1 MKTILPLSANVESL
15 QAYESARSL
24 LKGNKWI
31 FMDANESPFAGTE
44 EPLQL
49 SSINRY
55 PDPTADALR
64 NAIAAFYKVKQD
76 NVLITNGS
84 DELIDLSV
92 RTFVRKDRAVAS
104 FKPTY
109 GMYKVSAD
117 INGVAYRSVD
127 LDEDFQ
133 LSEKSLLQIDD
144 ADLLFLCNPNNPT
157 GTLLGREKVEKI
169 VSSFR
174 GLVVVDEAYGEFA
187 DAEGINSSVDL
198 VKEGAKNLLVLRT
211 FSKAFGAAGIRL
223 GYGIGNEEIIK
234 VLLKMKPPY
243 NVNALSQTCGLKLWN
258 ARGQME
264 KSVALILQEKQRL
277 MEGCKNL
284 GCKIFPSVTNF
295 FLVQLP
301 ASVDS
306 NEVYQQLCDKYRI
319 VLRKIKGVPQK
330 NILRISVG
338 SPKENDLL
346 LSSLSSLL

>member
-31 FMDANESPFAGTE
+31 FLDANESPFAGTD

-55 PDPTADALR
+55 PDPTADTLR
-64 NAIAAFYKVKQD
+64 DAIASFYRVKQG
-76 NVLITNGS
+76 NVLMTNGS

-92 RTFVRKDRAVAS
+92 RTFVRKNRVVAS

-109 GMYKVSAD
+109 GMYRVSAD
-117 INGVAYRSVD
+117 INSVSYRSID

-133 LSEKSLLQIDD
+133 LDEKSLLQIDD

-157 GTLLGREKVEKI
+157 GTLIGKNKIKKI
-169 VSSFR
+169 VSAFP
-174 GLVVVDEAYGEFA
+174 GLVVIDEAYGEFA
-187 DAEGINSSVDL
+187 DSEDIPSSIDL
-198 VKEGAKNLLVLRT
+198 VREGAKNLLVLRT

-223 GYGIGNEEIIK
+223 GYGIADAGIIH

-243 NVNALSQTCGLKLWN
+243 NVNVMSQGCGLKLWN
-258 ARGQME
+258 ERERME
-264 KSVALILQEKQRL
+264 KNVQLLLRERQRL
-277 MEGCKNL
+277 MDGCRKL
-284 GCKIFPSVTNF
+284 GCKVFPTVTNF

-301 ASVDS
+301 ARVDS
-306 NEVYQQLCDKYRI
+306 NEIYTRLCDQYRI
-319 VLRKIKGVPQK
+319 VLRKIRGLPQK

-338 SPKENDLL
+338 SPQENNLL
-346 LSSLSSLL
+346 LTSLSSLL

>member
-1 MKTILPLSANVESL
+1 MKAILPLSANVESL

-24 LKGNKWI
+24 LKGNQWI
-31 FMDANESPFAGTE
+31 FLDANESPFAGTD

-64 NAIAAFYKVKQD
+64 DAIASFYSVKQC

-92 RTFVRKDRAVAS
+92 RTFVRKDRTVAS

-109 GMYKVSAD
+109 GMYRVSAD
-117 INGVAYRSVD
+117 INGVSYRSID
-127 LDEDFQ
+127 LDKDFK
-133 LSEKSLLQIDD
+133 LDEKSLLQIGD

-157 GTLLGREKVEKI
+157 GTPIGREKIEKI
-169 VSSFR
+169 VSTFP
-174 GLVVVDEAYGEFA
+174 GLVVIDEAYGEFA
-187 DAEGINSSVDL
+187 DYEGVPSSIDL
-198 VKEGAKNLLVLRT
+198 VKEGARNLLVLRT

-223 GYGIGNEEIIK
+223 GYGIADEGIVD

-243 NVNALSQTCGLKLWN
+243 NVNVMSQACGLKLWN
-258 ARGQME
+258 ERGRME
-264 KSVALILQEKQRL
+264 KNVKVLLRERQRL
-277 MEGCKNL
+277 MDGCRKL
-284 GCKIFPSVTNF
+284 GCKVFPTVTNF

-301 ASVDS
+301 ATVDS
-306 NEVYQQLCDKYRI
+306 NDVYTRLCEQYRI
-319 VLRKIKGVPQK
+319 VLRKIRGISQK

-338 SPKENDLL
+338 SPQENDLL